1 MIMAMVILCL
11 IKLTLLIVLWKTVRV
26 FDGLPDGFVYQVLG
40 DHAKQDGIYVS
51 YDSSN
56 MNTVAGSLALA
67 EYGHAK
73 DNPDLPLVNLS
84 IGYNQTDEVPMFY
97 EIYPGKHHRQY
108 RMSKNGGKSE
118 ILWMQGC
125 RIYIG

>member
-1 MIMAMVILCL
+1 MQN
-11 IKLTLLIVLWKTVRV
+11 K
-26 FDGLPDGFVYQVLG
+26 
-40 DHAKQDGIYVS
+40 DGIYVS

-73 DNPDLPLVNLS
+73 DNPDLPQVNLS

-97 EIYPGKHHRQY
+97 EIYPGSIIDNTECQ
-108 RMSKNGGKSE
+108 KNGGKSE